1 MKKKIILL
9 VMGLT
14 LMVSSSAQTMPIDY
28 NQLATNCQLVVEK
41 NNQKNQK
48 QQELSD
54 LTAELENY
62 KQNWW
67 DICYAAMEDQNTSK
81 EDIQYL
87 IDNTYSDIDNNQLLA
102 DLNKALQGDR
112 VTRQT
117 MPQQPTPD
125 KSKKDDKS
133 KSQPTPQ
140 TETPE
145 KEDANK
151 DIKGDTIDNPQ
162 PEQSEPEKMDPTKK
176 VNEPD
181 KTVIPEKKE
190 DKTKLKGDE
199 VMKNYKKKNNNNKN

>member
-1 MKKKIILL
+1 MSVIG
-9 VMGLT
+9 VGTMFTT
-14 LMVSSSAQTMPIDY
+14 LAQTASVNFD
-28 NQLATNCQLVVEK
+28 QLANNCQLVVEK
-41 NNQKNQK
+41 NNLKNQK
-48 QQELSD
+48 QQELSN

-62 KQNWW
+62 KQIWW
-67 DICYAAMEDQNTSK
+67 DICYAAMEDPDISK

-102 DLNKALQGDR
+102 DLNKALQGDQ
-112 VTRQT
+112 VTRQN

-125 KSKKDDKS
+125 KSRKDDKS
-133 KSQPTPQ
+133 KSQPAPQ
-140 TETPE
+140 AETPV
-145 KEDANK
+145 KEDPTK
-151 DIKGDTIDNPQ
+151 EIKGGTVDNPL
-162 PEQSEPEKMDPTKK
+162 PEQTEPEKLDPTKK